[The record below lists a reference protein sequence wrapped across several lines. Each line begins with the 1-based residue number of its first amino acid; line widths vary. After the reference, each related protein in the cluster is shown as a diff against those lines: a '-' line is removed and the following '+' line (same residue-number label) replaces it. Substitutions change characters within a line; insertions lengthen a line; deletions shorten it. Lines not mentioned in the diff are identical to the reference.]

1 MNLPKSLVLTVAA
14 LTLAGCTRTQPPE
27 TPNQPVANAE
37 WIAQY
42 RASIEH
48 SAPGS
53 IVGVVNAVLP
63 DVRLASVGDVPAD
76 QFKANQTLTFIDGA
90 GNPLGIGSVVRVVD
104 GNLHVRCE
112 VPQPGRRA
120 PEVGD
125 VVVWLKR

>member
-1 MNLPKSLVLTVAA
+1 MNLRKKLVLTLA
-14 LTLAGCTRTQPPE
+14 TLAIAGCTSTKAPE
-27 TPNQPVANAE
+27 TPNQPVANTE

-42 RASIEH
+42 RISIEN

-63 DVRLASVGDVPAD
+63 DVRLASVGDVPAG
-76 QFKANQTLTFIDGA
+76 QFQENQTVTFIDGA
-90 GNPLGIGSVVRVVD
+90 GNPLGIGSVVRLVD
-104 GNLHVRCE
+104 GNVHVKYE
-112 VPQPGRRA
+112 IPQPGRRA